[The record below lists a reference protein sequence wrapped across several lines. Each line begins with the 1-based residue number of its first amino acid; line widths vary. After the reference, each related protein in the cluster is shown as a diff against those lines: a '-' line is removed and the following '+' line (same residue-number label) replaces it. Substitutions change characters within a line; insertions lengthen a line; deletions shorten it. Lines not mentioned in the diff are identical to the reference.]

1 MSLQFGLY
9 LIEQGIITCDQF
21 CGLVG
26 IQQQMIPAP
35 STVALQRDLLTIR
48 QVARLYDELEKNR
61 GISFL
66 SAAVEF
72 QYLTKQQ
79 AQMIEKLSELLGPSF
94 DDMLVDCRVM
104 TREQV
109 NRLRSQ
115 FESHQRAKV
124 EGHIDQDGT
133 GVPSQSV
140 AADSIP
146 APKFTLRQKSASRNE
161 EFAY

>member
-9 LIEQGIITCDQF
+9 LIEQGVITCDQF

-48 QVARLYDELEKNR
+48 QVARVYDELEKNR

-66 SAAVEF
+66 TASVEL

-94 DDMLVDCRVM
+94 DDMLVECRVM
-104 TREQV
+104 TRKQTD
-109 NRLRSQ
+109 RLRTQ
-115 FESHQRAKV
+115 FESHQRAKA
-124 EGHIDQDGT
+124 ETRTDIEET
-133 GVPSQSV
+133 WVPPHTV
-140 AADSIP
+140 AAEPIP
-146 APKFTLRQKSASRNE
+146 TPKFTLRHKSGSRTE
-161 EFAY
+161 EVAY